1 MLVQVHAHDMDMCM
15 HMCMC
20 TGMHMRMC
28 MCMHMRVPAHTLP
41 VGGADSFCCPG
52 LSGSATYPASS
63 TYKSVNDD
71 NYSLRPGLS
80 QQQVAKSCENSI
92 DAWSNEEFHNDN
104 FEHTSTTTFSSTNYK
119 TEVRPPAPQSPGAPA
134 VTLPIPHP
142 WPAQTAA
149 MVFWCHNLLTA
160 CQLSLANV
168 NIGTKSI
175 GNTTTTSGAT
185 VVEIV

>member
-1 MLVQVHAHDMDMCM
+1 ML
-15 HMCMC
+15 
-20 TGMHMRMC
+20 
-28 MCMHMRVPAHTLP
+28 TLTHCP
-41 VGGADSFCCPG
+41 HGGADSFCCPG

-119 TEVRPPAPQSPGAPA
+119 TEVRHPPHRHQERSG
-134 VTLPIPHP
+134 HP
-142 WPAQTAA
+142 SDPS
-149 MVFWCHNLLTA
+149 
-160 CQLSLANV
+160 SLARADSCRGLLV
-168 NIGTKSI
+168 SQLAHGLPAF
-175 GNTTTTSGAT
+175 GG
-185 VVEIV
+185 

>member
-1 MLVQVHAHDMDMCM
+1 MNMNMNMNMNEHEHV
-15 HMCMC
+15 HMCDI
-20 TGMHMRMC
+20 
-28 MCMHMRVPAHTLP
+28 PILTLTHCP
-41 VGGADSFCCPG
+41 HGGADSFCCPG
-52 LSGSATYPASS
+52 LSGSATHPVSA

-119 TEVRPPAPQSPGAPA
+119 NEVRHPAPQAPGAPA

-142 WPAQTAA
+142 WPTQTAA
-149 MVFWCHNLLTA
+149 VVFWCHNLLTA

-168 NIGTKSI
+168 NIGTK
-175 GNTTTTSGAT
+175 NTASTASAT
-185 VVEIV
+185 VVAIV

>member
-1 MLVQVHAHDMDMCM
+1 MVVRPVLLVVSLLSDGALGAGCSWGAQNIQIAPY
-15 HMCMC
+15 
-20 TGMHMRMC
+20 TGY
-28 MCMHMRVPAHTLP
+28 
-41 VGGADSFCCPG
+41 SFCCPG

-119 TEVRPPAPQSPGAPA
+119 TE
-134 VTLPIPHP
+134 
-142 WPAQTAA
+142 TAA